1 MKKWHGFFVRNP
13 LFAALFL
20 LAILGTGLATSPLAP
35 DFWPQSLRIPVQV
48 DAIPNLGENQQIL
61 FTSWMGQSPED
72 VEDQITYPLA
82 SQMMGIDGVKTVRT
96 FSWFGFSTIY
106 LIFDENHAFTEARAR
121 ILEKL
126 ASLPPQLLP
135 DGVRPSLGPDATGLG
150 QVYQYALLPKRNS
163 NSENPFSLAEISRL
177 QEFQIRYDLQSVEG
191 VSEVAGVGVRK
202 GEFQITVD
210 PMALARYQ
218 IVLSEVANA
227 ISQAGKNTSARTLEY
242 NQTEYFL
249 RGVGQAITAE
259 DIGQTL
265 IRKTSDQ
272 PVRLAD
278 IAEIQLVP
286 EFSRGILDWGGQNVV
301 GGIVT
306 IRHDANPLRTLQK
319 IHRKVAEIN
328 STLPAKNGVQ
338 LQIVPF
344 YDRLPVIEET
354 VGTLNTALRD
364 AVLITA
370 LVILILMGNFGGGF
384 LVASVL
390 PLGILATWSA
400 MWAFEV
406 DANIVALSGVAIA
419 IGVMADVGIVLIESI
434 QKQIDSGK
442 TAVDAA
448 IDGASEVTTPL
459 MIAVGTTLLSFLPVF
474 FLSDAEGKLF
484 RPLAATKTLTILLA
498 LVVVLLLLPTLA
510 RYLLAPGLR
519 SWNRLLR
526 WPATIGLTIVL
537 ALIWQPAGMYAG
549 FWKNLFITLLFIG
562 GILGVLMLF
571 QWLYPRILLF
581 VLSYRSLFLI
591 PVFLLVFSGITL
603 WLGAANTLSWLPESL
618 RQTEAFSWLKDK
630 IPPRGSEFMPTLN
643 EGSFLYM
650 PTTMP
655 HASADFIRDVLQD
668 LDSRIASIPE
678 VASAVGKAGRAETAL
693 DPAPL
698 SMIET
703 IVELRSEY
711 SENENGEQVR
721 NWRDSIQTAQDI
733 WDEIV
738 RVATIPGLTSAP
750 FLQPIEGR
758 IVMLQSG
765 IRAPYAIRLKG
776 DNLAQMEEFGLK
788 LEKILKHTEGIKAT
802 SVFADRA
809 VGKPYLD
816 IKWRREDLLLAGLG
830 VQAAQDSFR
839 MAVSGQKAGEVI
851 DGRERFDIT
860 LRYGKLWRN
869 SPEDLAELPLIV
881 PGGRVMHLRE
891 LADLQVRK
899 GPQAIR
905 GENSRLVS
913 YVLFDKERHLSSSET
928 IQLARKAIEGH
939 LNSKALDPPPGIHW
953 DFAGSWENQ
962 IRANQRLAVIIPIAL
977 IIIYALL
984 SLMFGS
990 LLQTLLLFSSVA
1002 VACSGGFWML
1012 YLMDINL
1019 SVAVWVGFLAL
1030 FGIATDDGVLI
1041 SSYLKDSLKSHQP
1054 TTREELHEAILEAG
1068 KKRIRPCLMT
1078 TATTLLAL
1086 LPIFLSTGRGSEI
1099 MQPMAIPIFGG
1110 MSVALITLFVVPVGF
1125 SFLVPLPKNSDLH
1138 KPL

>member
-1 MKKWHGFFVRNP
+1 MKKWYGFLVTNP
-13 LFAALFL
+13 LFAL
-20 LAILGTGLATSPLAP
+20 LLMATILGAGLATSPLAP

-106 LIFDENHAFTEARAR
+106 LIFDESHAFTEARAR

-150 QVYQYALLPKRNS
+150 QVYQYALLTQK
-163 NSENPFSLAEISRL
+163 ENPFSLAEISRL

-191 VSEVAGVGVRK
+191 VSEVASIGARK
-202 GEFQITVD
+202 GEFQVTVD

-218 IVLSEVANA
+218 IALNEVAKA

-249 RGVGQAITAE
+249 RGVGQAITAK

-265 IRKTSDQ
+265 VRQIASQ
-272 PVRLAD
+272 PIRLAD
-278 IAEIQLVP
+278 IAQIQLVP

-306 IRHDANPLRTLQK
+306 IRHDANPLKTLQK
-319 IHRKVAEIN
+319 IHQKVREIN
-328 STLPAKNGVQ
+328 STLPVKNGTQ

-370 LVILILMGNFGGGF
+370 LVILILMGSFGGGL

-400 MWAFEV
+400 MWAFAV

-434 QKQIDSGK
+434 QKQVDSGK
-442 TAVDAA
+442 TAVQAA
-448 IDGASEVTTPL
+448 IDGACEVTIPL
-459 MIAVGTTLLSFLPVF
+459 LIAVSTTLLSFLPVF

-498 LVVVLLLLPTLA
+498 LAVVLLLLPTLA
-510 RYLLAPGLR
+510 RYLLAPRLKI
-519 SWNRLLR
+519 WNQRLR
-526 WPATIGLTIVL
+526 WPAALGLSIAL
-537 ALIWQPAGMYAG
+537 ALIWQPAGMFAG
-549 FWKNLFITLLFIG
+549 FLKNLLFTLLSIG
-562 GILGVLMLF
+562 GLLSILMLF
-571 QWLYPRILLF
+571 QWLYPKILLF
-581 VLSYRSLFLI
+581 FLKCRILFLI
-591 PVFLLVFSGITL
+591 PVFLLVFSGITI
-603 WLGAANTLSWLPESL
+603 WFGVGPTFSWLPESL

-650 PTTMP
+650 PTAMP
-655 HASADFIRDVLQD
+655 HASADFIRDALKD
-668 LDSRIASIPE
+668 LDSRIAAIPE

-703 IVELRSEY
+703 IIELKSEY
-711 SENENGEQVR
+711 SENENGERVR
-721 NWRDSIQTAQDI
+721 NWRDSIQTPLDI

-738 RVATIPGLTSAP
+738 KAATIPGLTSAP

-776 DNLAQMEEFGLK
+776 NDLARMEEFGLE
-788 LEKILKHTEGIKAT
+788 LEAILKNVEGIKAT

-816 IKWRREDLLLAGLG
+816 IKWRREDLLLAGLS
-830 VQAAQDSFR
+830 VEAAQDSFR

-881 PGGRVMHLRE
+881 PGGRVMHLKE
-891 LADLQVRK
+891 LADFQVRK

-913 YVLFDKERHLSSSET
+913 YVLFDKERHLSAGEA
-928 IQLARKAIEGH
+928 IQLAREAIENH
-939 LNSKALDPPPGIHW
+939 LSSNALELPSGIHW

-962 IRANQRLAVIIPIAL
+962 VRANQRLAIIIPIAL

-1002 VACSGGFWML
+1002 VAFSGGFWML

-1041 SSYLKDSLKSHQP
+1041 SSYLKESLKNHQP
-1054 TTREELHEAILEAG
+1054 KTREELHEVILEAG

-1125 SFLVPLPKNSDLH
+1125 SFLVPIPKSSDLH